1 MLTNKVLIPLIENR
15 IAIIG
20 GFETLQTIS
29 IQACS
34 EYPFSK
40 FYISRKNFNSNRN
53 GFALRKGIN
62 PYFRNK
68 LEKKRVL

>member
-1 MLTNKVLIPLIENR
+1 MLTNAIFIPLIENK

-20 GFETLQTIS
+20 GFETLETIS

-40 FYISRKNFNSNRN
+40 FYISAKFN
-53 GFALRKGIN
+53 I
-62 PYFRNK
+62 
-68 LEKKRVL
+68 